1 MQSQLRQVQL
11 TNDWLIML
19 FPLQLNGQNLNG
31 EINQVASQL
40 GELQF
45 EEEDEDGFYNK
56 VSQQGRLPAPLFP
69 GLAPPSTYTASDG
82 ARSRGARS
90 TVTPL
95 VETDSVP
102 LQRRAGCTQPC
113 LTAVFGADTP
123 LVPAGWK
130 NKQCP
135 GLEEARRICH
145 HGQREGYRPGS

>member
-11 TNDWLIML
+11 ANDWLIML

-69 GLAPPSTYTASDG
+69 GLASPITSTASDG

-102 LQRRAGCTQPC
+102 LQRRAGIYPTTSCC
-113 LTAVFGADTP
+113 GFRCWYAFSS
-123 LVPAGWK
+123 GW
-130 NKQCP
+130 
-135 GLEEARRICH
+135 LEE
-145 HGQREGYRPGS
+145 